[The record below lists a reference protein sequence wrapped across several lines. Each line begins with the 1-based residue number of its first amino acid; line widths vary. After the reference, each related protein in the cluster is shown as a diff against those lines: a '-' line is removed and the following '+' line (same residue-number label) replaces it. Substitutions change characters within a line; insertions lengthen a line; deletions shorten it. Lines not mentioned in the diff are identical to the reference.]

1 MTGNTNSS
9 GGFRSRGQWSRP
21 GFSLAELMIAIGI
34 LGIGM
39 LMVAATFP
47 VGIEQTRRATEDTM
61 VAIVADEAWSMLDL
75 LLNDRMPRVI
85 VGNRQHRLAD
95 LLAKMPATGRQPWD
109 VPVDPGNPVQGGAF
123 NLNRWLL
130 NEPCDYGR
138 NAVSRIQWMPAVSL
152 YPSDPYRYYA
162 KTDLQLNACDPRV
175 TLARRADPRYV
186 WSFVFRPKSG
196 GSGLAYFTLVITRGR
211 PPEFSVIKVNADP
224 WDQTKLQVP
233 DEGGVSGEQ
242 IAGELQPGALL
253 VTAIDADAY
262 WVVRNDPERKAVW
275 VNRPFMQDV
284 PNPLQKLGV
293 PVYRVLNDPTTGG
306 LPIVGTPETRPIRL
320 PTSS

>member
-1 MTGNTNSS
+1 MTCDRNSS
-9 GGFRSRGQWSRP
+9 QQFRGHGRWSRP

-61 VAIVADEAWSMLDL
+61 APIVADEAWSMLDL
-75 LLNDRMPRVI
+75 LLNDRMPRVT

-95 LLAKMPATGRQPWD
+95 LLARMPATGRQPWD
-109 VPVDPGNPVQGGAF
+109 VPVNPADPVQGGAF

-138 NAVSRIQWMPAVSL
+138 NVVSRVQWMPGVSL

-162 KTDLQLNACDPRV
+162 RTDLQLNARDPRAS
-175 TLARRADPRYV
+175 LPRRADPRYV
-186 WSFVFRPKSG
+186 WSFVFRPSTSG
-196 GSGLAYFTLVITRGR
+196 AGLADFTLLITRGR

-224 WDQTKLQVP
+224 TDQTKLQVP

-242 IAGELQPGALL
+242 TASELQPGALL

-275 VNRPFMQDV
+275 VNRPFMPQV
-284 PNPLQKLGV
+284 TNPFQKLGV
-293 PVYRVLNDPTTGG
+293 PVYRVLNDPVTGS
-306 LPIVGTPETRPIRL
+306 LPIVGTPETRTIRL